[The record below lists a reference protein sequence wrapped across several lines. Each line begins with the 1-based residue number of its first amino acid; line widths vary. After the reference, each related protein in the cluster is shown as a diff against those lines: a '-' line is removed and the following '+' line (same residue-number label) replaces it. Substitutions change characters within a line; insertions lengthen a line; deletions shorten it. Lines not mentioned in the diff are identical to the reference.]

1 MIARLALLLVGLT
14 ILAGCTPMGYIKSG
28 ATDEQV
34 KQDLTDC
41 TEIARHQA
49 FRDQPSLEFQ
59 LGLGYGPVH
68 RRDRSL
74 FARHRP
80 SYAEVQHRY
89 RRVCMI
95 ARAATNSLP
104 WRIKNSEAL
113 RKVGHTKHN
122 AEGSIL

>member
-1 MIARLALLLVGLT
+1 MIARFAILLAGLT

-28 ATDEQV
+28 ASAEQTQ
-34 KQDLTDC
+34 QDLSDC

-59 LGLGYGPVH
+59 LGLGYGLAH
-68 RRDRSL
+68 RRTRSL

-95 ARAATNSLP
+95 ARGYELAPL
-104 WRIKNSEAL
+104 EDQ
-113 RKVGHTKHN
+113 
-122 AEGSIL
+122 E

>member
-1 MIARLALLLVGLT
+1 MTASERRRISAPRVIVLMLVLVLL
-14 ILAGCTPMGYIKSG
+14 GCTPMGYINSG

-34 KQDLTDC
+34 KQDLIDC

-89 RRVCMI
+89 RGVCMI
-95 ARAATNSLP
+95 ARGYELAP
-104 WRIKNSEAL
+104 FEDQ
-113 RKVGHTKHN
+113 
-122 AEGSIL
+122 E

>member
-1 MIARLALLLVGLT
+1 MTASGDGEISAPSVIAPMLVFVLL
-14 ILAGCTPMGYIKSG
+14 GCTPMGYVKSG

-59 LGLGYGPVH
+59 LELGYGPVH

-74 FARHRP
+74 FTRHWP

-89 RRVCMI
+89 RRVCM
-95 ARAATNSLP
+95 T
-104 WRIKNSEAL
+104 AL
-113 RKVGHTKHN
+113 GYEL
-122 AEGSIL
+122 APLEDQE

>member
-1 MIARLALLLVGLT
+1 MTASENLRRSTPKALALMFVLVLT
-14 ILAGCTPMGYIKSG
+14 GCTPLVYIKSG
-28 ATDEQV
+28 ASEEQV
-34 KQDLTDC
+34 QQDLNDC

-95 ARAATNSLP
+95 ARGYELAPL
-104 WRIKNSEAL
+104 EDQ
-113 RKVGHTKHN
+113 
-122 AEGSIL
+122 E

>member
-1 MIARLALLLVGLT
+1 MSSKPLRPSSPKVLTLAFAFALTGCVTLV
-14 ILAGCTPMGYIKSG
+14 YVKSG
-28 ATDEQV
+28 ATDDQV
-34 KQDLTDC
+34 RLDLAECTD
-41 TEIARHQA
+41 IARQQA

-95 ARAATNSLP
+95 ARGYELAPLED
-104 WRIKNSEAL
+104 KE
-113 RKVGHTKHN
+113 
-122 AEGSIL
+122 